1 MENRFKGDCRFCGQ
15 FVGAGKG
22 FYEYGYVF
30 CSDPVEYVKPE
41 SEYGHTT
48 TTCLHQYNLQTGES
62 WESAHALHNHLRE
75 QDDIARAVFQ
85 EEYRLALVN
94 GGVETLAVEANVRS
108 LEAVVVKVLGSAM
121 ALSEMTFSEIASVR
135 NELDR
140 RIQAKRMKG
149 VRQEWERQD
158 KCPRC
163 GGAGRADKWAFTGH
177 VCFRCGGSGK
187 Y

>member
-1 MENRFKGDCRFCGQ
+1 
-15 FVGAGKG
+15 
-22 FYEYGYVF
+22 
-30 CSDPVEYVKPE
+30 
-41 SEYGHTT
+41 
-48 TTCLHQYNLQTGES
+48 
-62 WESAHALHNHLRE
+62 LRE

-140 RIQAKRMKG
+140 RIQAKKMKG
-149 VRQEWERQD
+149 IRQEWERED

>member
-1 MENRFKGDCRFCGQ
+1 
-15 FVGAGKG
+15 VGAGKG
-22 FYEYGYVF
+22 FYEMGYLF

-41 SEYGHTT
+41 SEYGYTT

-62 WESAHALHNHLRE
+62 WESAHALHSHLRE

-140 RIQAKRMKG
+140 RIQAKKMKG
-149 VRQEWERQD
+149 IRQEWERED